1 MIIEYHRPKTV
12 QEALQLLAR
21 PGITTW
27 PMGGGSHLNQP
38 SKDSFAVVDLKDLG
52 LDEIHD
58 RGNLLEV
65 GATVTLAALLDTPHL
80 QPALAR
86 AIRHEAAHNLRQVG
100 TVAGTLLAATG
111 RSPFTTAFL
120 ALDARLARLP
130 GEEIQDLGNLLP
142 VRQNVLP
149 GRLVT
154 TVTIPLN
161 ADLAYESVAR
171 SPADQPLVCVASAR
185 WPSGRTRVAL
195 GGYGRAPL
203 LAFDG
208 TEADGAEIATRD
220 AYDAAQDEWA
230 TAEYRREIAAILTRR
245 CLGALQG

>member
-1 MIIEYHRPKTV
+1 MITEYHRPETV
-12 QEALQLLAR
+12 QEALKLLAR
-21 PGITTW
+21 PGMTTW
-27 PMGGGSHLNQP
+27 PMGGGSHLNRP
-38 SKDSFAVVDLKDLG
+38 SKESFAVVDLQALG
-52 LDEIHD
+52 LDEIQD
-58 RGNLLEV
+58 RGNFLEI
-65 GATVTLAALLDTPHL
+65 GAAATLAALLATPRL
-80 QPALAR
+80 QPAMAR

-120 ALDARLARLP
+120 ALDARLALLP
-130 GEEIQDLGNLLP
+130 GEESHDLGDLLP
-142 VRQNVLP
+142 VRQDLLP

-161 ADLAYESVAR
+161 ADLAYDFVAR
-171 SPADQPLVCVASAR
+171 SPADQPVVCAAAAH

-195 GGYGRAPL
+195 GGYGKAPL

-208 TEADGAEIATRD
+208 TEADGAEIAARD
-220 AYDAAQDEWA
+220 AYNAAQDEWA

-245 CLGALQG
+245 CISELQG

>member
-1 MIIEYHRPKTV
+1 MITEYHRPETV
-12 QEALQLLAR
+12 QEALKLLAR
-21 PGITTW
+21 PEVTTW
-27 PMGGGSHLNQP
+27 PMGGGSYLNQP
-38 SKDSFAVVDLKDLG
+38 SKASFAVVDLQDLG

-58 RGNLLEV
+58 RGNFLEV
-65 GATVTLAALLDTPHL
+65 GSTATLAALLDIPRL

-111 RSPFTTAFL
+111 RSPFTTAFF
-120 ALDARLARLP
+120 ALDARLTVLP
-130 GEEIQDLGNLLP
+130 GDETLDLGDLLP
-142 VRQNVLP
+142 VRQDVLP

-161 ADLAYESVAR
+161 AGLAYDFVAR
-171 SPADQPLVCVASAR
+171 SPADQPVVCAAAAR

-195 GGYGRAPL
+195 GGYGKAPL

-208 TEADGAEIATRD
+208 TEADGAEIAARD

-230 TAEYRREIAAILTRR
+230 SAEYRREVAAILTRR
-245 CLGALQG
+245 CLEDLR